1 MKKIYLWMALVA
13 TLLVTGCTNLDFFER
28 RLDDYEARLQKLEN
42 QVSAANRD
50 MVAIREMIKAQA
62 NAITIKEYR
71 PLDDNSGYVLTMSDG
86 SKIVLK
92 NGLNGQSSS
101 IGVKKGEDRLLYWTL
116 NGEYM
121 HDSDGNKIQA
131 KGEDG
136 KNGIT
141 PQLRV
146 NSDGFWEYSLGG
158 QVWHLV
164 LDSNF
169 APVKATGGG
178 TNDLDIT
185 ESNGYL
191 VIKFKGQTF
200 IISLTGG
207 GNGGSVTPPGKP
219 TPILTLKASEL
230 SLLEGDS
237 AQLNL
242 QVAPEDVYSLSD
254 VAWTSSN
261 PSIAKVEKG
270 KVTAVSKG
278 EVTIIASIDKV
289 EAKCTVKVMEK
300 LKIEIKVLEVSTIFA
315 KIQFT
320 PSDPERSY
328 IAGVYEKSAWLE
340 KEADK
345 KGTFE
350 TYDLPY
356 WKSFSEQWWNLL
368 DRFLEVG
375 TKTYEPYELGCPL
388 YPETTYVVIAYGL
401 DSEGNITGDEYVKEF
416 TTGAREKYD
425 DSFTF
430 KIENLDL
437 QPRSISAVVVPSDDT
452 KTYIATIQSVRFG
465 DSYINNTPESHEKM
479 AFSIAEN
486 GAKAASKLKTGR
498 EILVRENRMPNTE
511 YYIIVFGY
519 DLKKGL
525 TTKPFFQKVKTKTA
539 N

>member
-1 MKKIYLWMALVA
+1 MKKTYLWMALVA

-219 TPILTLKASEL
+219 TPVLTLETTGL
-230 SLLEGDS
+230 NLLEGNS
-237 AQLNL
+237 TLLNL
-242 QVAPEDVYSLSD
+242 KVAPDDVYSLSD
-254 VAWTSSN
+254 VTWASSN
-261 PSIAKVEKG
+261 PDVAKVENG
-270 KVTAVSKG
+270 TVTGVGKG
-278 EVTIIASIDKV
+278 EATITASIGEV
-289 EAKCTVKVMEK
+289 SVKCTVKVSEK
-300 LKIEIKVLEVSTIFA
+300 LKIDIEILEVSAIYA
-315 KIQFT
+315 QIKFT
-320 PSDPERSY
+320 PSDQSRSY
-328 IAGVYEKSAWLE
+328 RAGVYEKSMWL
-340 KEADK
+340 KNGADK

-350 TYDLPY
+350 TLDLPF

-368 DRFLEVG
+368 DRFLEIG
-375 TKTYEPYELGCPL
+375 IKTYEPYELGCPL
-388 YPETTYVVIAYGL
+388 SPETAYVVIAYGI
-401 DSEGNITGDEYVKEF
+401 DSDGNITGDEYIKEF
-416 TTGAREKYD
+416 TTGARTKYD

-430 KIENLDL
+430 KIEVLDP

-452 KTYIATIQSVRFG
+452 KTYIATIQSKSFG
-465 DSYINNTPESHEKM
+465 DSYIDKPDSYEKM
-479 AFSIAEN
+479 AFSIAGN
-486 GAKAASKLKTGR
+486 GR
-498 EILVRENRMPNTE
+498 EASSRLKKGRDIVMRENRLPNTE
-511 YYIIVFGY
+511 YYIIIFGY

-525 TTKPFFQKVKTKTA
+525 TTKPTFEKVKTKTA